1 VNFFLEGLLEGSDQ
15 REKQRRSFPMKTQMF
30 FRTKLIS
37 SVVLFACSFLA
48 LVAVASPSWT
58 LLSPTGLKYPL
69 FRSGSTTVYDPSSN
83 RIILF
88 AGASDN
94 VGNPRRNDVWVQTN
108 ANGLGGTGAWSNLI
122 PNGVAGSPQVRS
134 NHSAVYDIANNR
146 MIIYGGCGA
155 VPTSNGCLP
164 IADNVWVLSNANGVG
179 GTPSWT
185 QLFPTGGPP
194 PARQGHQAVYDPNTN
209 SMIVWAGQD
218 GGGSVCSTFPDVWV
232 LSHANGLGGTPN
244 WIQLSTSG
252 GPPPGQYFSTAVYDS
267 TNNVL
272 TVFGGIGLL
281 GTQCGQLTNA
291 VWALSHANGTG
302 GAPVWT
308 NLVPQGTQG
317 APSNRQATFAIY
329 EPDTNT
335 MTIFGGSTTNGAVN
349 DTGVLSHANGI
360 GGPSTWTRLAFAQPI
375 PVPATRWNNGGFD
388 SVNNRMIMF
397 GGSFSEGPLWS
408 TWVLIDPSG
417 Q

>member
-1 VNFFLEGLLEGSDQ
+1 MVKESNQNSNQIHRYKIMKHAKLFF
-15 REKQRRSFPMKTQMF
+15 
-30 FRTKLIS
+30 

-48 LVAVASPSWT
+48 LIAAATPSWT
-58 LLSPTGLKYPL
+58 LLGPSGLTYPL
-69 FRSGSTTVYDPSSN
+69 LRSGSTTVYDPSSN

-88 AGASDN
+88 AGASND
-94 VGNPRRNDVWVQTN
+94 VGNPRLNDVWVQTN
-108 ANGLGGTGAWSNLI
+108 ANGLGGTGAWRNLI
-122 PNGVAGSPQVRS
+122 PNGVAGSPHVRS

-155 VPTSNGCLP
+155 PFPPNEGCLP
-164 IADNVWVLSNANGVG
+164 IADNVWVLSNANGLAG
-179 GTPSWT
+179 PPIWT
-185 QLFPTGGPP
+185 QLFPTGGSP

-218 GGGSVCSTFPDVWV
+218 GGGSACSTFPDVWV

-244 WIQLSTSG
+244 WTQLSTSG

-267 TNNVL
+267 TNNIL

-281 GTQCGQLTNA
+281 GTHCGQRTNA
-291 VWALSHANGTG
+291 VWALSHANGIG
-302 GAPVWT
+302 GTPVWT
-308 NLVPQGTQG
+308 TLVPQNAHG
-317 APSNRQATFAIY
+317 APSNRLATVGAY

-335 MTIFGGSTTNGAVN
+335 MTIFGGSTRNGAVN
-349 DTGVLSHANGI
+349 DTWVLSHANGI
-360 GGPSTWTRLAFAQPI
+360 GGASTWTKLAFRPPTPI
-375 PVPATRWNNGGFD
+375 PATRWNNGAFD

-408 TWVLIDPSG
+408 TWVLTDPSG

>member
-1 VNFFLEGLLEGSDQ
+1 
-15 REKQRRSFPMKTQMF
+15 MKHA
-30 FRTKLIS
+30 RLIS
-37 SVVLFACSFLA
+37 SIVLFASSFLA
-48 LVAVASPSWT
+48 LIAAANPSWT
-58 LLSPTGLKYPL
+58 LLGPSGLTFPL
-69 FRSGSTTVYDPSSN
+69 FRSGSTSVYDPSSN

-88 AGASDN
+88 AGLSDDAAA
-94 VGNPRRNDVWVQTN
+94 GDPRLNDVWVETN

-122 PNGVAGSPQVRS
+122 PSGSPQVRS
-134 NHSAVYDIANNR
+134 DHSAVYDAANNR

-164 IADNVWVLSNANGVG
+164 IADNVWVLSNANGIG
-179 GTPSWT
+179 GTPTWT

-194 PARQGHQAVYDPNTN
+194 PARQGHQAVYDPTTN
-209 SMIVWAGQD
+209 SMIVWAGQN
-218 GGGSVCSTFPDVWV
+218 GGGSACATFPDVWV

-244 WIQLSTSG
+244 WTQLSTTG

-272 TVFGGIGLL
+272 TVFGGTGLL
-281 GTQCGQLTNA
+281 GTHCGLTDA

-302 GAPVWT
+302 GTPVWT
-308 NLVPQGTQG
+308 NLVPQGAPG
-317 APSNRQATFAIY
+317 APSNRSATFGIY

-335 MTIFGGSTTNGAVN
+335 MTIFGGSARNGAVN
-349 DTGVLSHANGI
+349 DTWVLSHANGI
-360 GGPSTWTRLAFAQPI
+360 GGSSAWTRLSIPGPI
-375 PVPATRWNNGGFD
+375 PVQATRWNNGGFD
-388 SVNNRMIMF
+388 SVNDRMIMF

-408 TWVLIDPSG
+408 TWVLTDPSG